1 MAFLIGNFIAVPVA
15 ALFCYLFLFLAF
27 MAAKKNPLIN
37 SFLVALAALILW
49 TGGSLCMRMLL
60 WPSIKFW
67 YDISILGL
75 LLFPFAMY
83 NFIGAFV
90 GAEESLLKKIWFVLV
105 AAQYVV
111 NVSTGALLA
120 HPVLTP
126 TVGGGL
132 RFVYNPTWT
141 VSILFAVNAAIIVH
155 MIYILVVNSKKN
167 EMLRKQFTPIILG
180 IISMFVG
187 HLIIM
192 IPALKGFPA
201 DILSGVVNAFF
212 MFYALYRRR
221 LFKLTLLVSRGIC
234 YFITL
239 GLTILIFSNVIQ
251 PMESVILTYF
261 KKFAQYDA
269 LIIAVLFTLA
279 ILLIYYAIKRF
290 IDNVFIRE
298 EIVRAESLNKFSYS
312 VSKSLHIDEIL
323 DELVGV
329 IQNTIGVKKVYV
341 CVADSES
348 GEFTIAHSTSPLDY
362 LTFSIQKDNPL
373 VVWLS
378 EHSECLLMKD
388 FKRTMAYKSMWE
400 TEKKQLAD
408 LDIECLA
415 PLKDEDQLIGIV
427 LLSGKE
433 RGNSF
438 TFDDVSFLASVD
450 SIGSIAVKNS
460 KLYEKV
466 YYEAR
471 TDELTGLLNR
481 KYFYETIHEVYK
493 TNKNHSLALV
503 ILNIDDFKLYNQLYG
518 NKEGDIVLQRVAQ
531 IIRATVGNNGY
542 VARYGGKEFAIIL
555 PMYDILAAKTLAE
568 NIRIQI
574 LNMNKR
580 AKDYTL
586 KVLTVSGGIC
596 AIPHSASTVK
606 QLIDNADMAVYHA
619 KRKGKNLI
627 LAYNVEKKELG
638 QAENVE
644 EERKAD
650 FYAEYAPT
658 IYALT
663 AAIDAKDHYTFNHSK
678 RVAYYATKLA
688 YAYGMEDD
696 YVRIIKE
703 AALLHDIGK
712 IGIPEQILNKAGR
725 LNDEEYEE
733 MKHHVENSIG
743 IIKHLP
749 SLDYV
754 IPAVIGH
761 HERYDGNGYPRRIAK
776 EDIPISA
783 RMLCI
788 ADAFDAMTSSR
799 SYRQPVSMEEA
810 VRNLEAGA
818 GRQFD
823 PVLVPIF
830 IHLVRNGLINVNEEM
845 DKIYDEE
852 VAASC

>member
-1 MAFLIGNFIAVPVA
+1 MGNFIAVPIA
-15 ALFCYLFLFLAF
+15 ALLCYTFLLLAF
-27 MAAKKNPLIN
+27 MAAKKTKLIN
-37 SFLVALAALILW
+37 SFIIVLCAMTLW
-49 TGGSLCMRMLL
+49 AGGSFCMRMLL

-67 YDISILGL
+67 YDISIAGL
-75 LLFPFAMY
+75 TLMPLSF
-83 NFIGAFV
+83 FIFVEEFV
-90 GAEESLLKKIWFVLV
+90 GTKESLAKKLWFLLV
-105 AAQYVV
+105 VV
-111 NVSTGALLA
+111 INAVNISTGALLA
-120 HPVLTP
+120 HPVLSAA
-126 TVGGGL
+126 GGEL
-132 RFVYNPTWT
+132 RFVYHPTWL
-141 VSILFAVNAAIIVH
+141 VGIMFAACAAIIIHMVH
-155 MIYILVVNSKKN
+155 ILVKNSKKN
-167 EMLRKQFTPIILG
+167 ELLRKQFIPIVVG
-180 IISMFVG
+180 IMVLFAG
-187 HLIIM
+187 HLFIM
-192 IPALKGFPA
+192 FSIFRGFPT

-212 MFYALYRRR
+212 MFYALYKRR

-239 GLTILIFSNVIQ
+239 SLAILIFSNAINYMEASIQ
-251 PMESVILTYF
+251 KYF
-261 KKFAQYDA
+261 HQFTQYDV

-279 ILLIYYAIKRF
+279 ILLIYYAIKKF
-290 IDNVFIRE
+290 IDNVFIKE
-298 EIVRAESLNKFSYS
+298 EIIRAENLKKFSYS
-312 VSKSLHIDEIL
+312 VSKSLRIDEIL
-323 DELVGV
+323 EELVSV
-329 IQNTIGVKKVYV
+329 IQNTIAVKTVYV
-341 CVADSES
+341 CVTDGNT
-348 GEFTIAHSTSPLDY
+348 GEYTIAHSTSPLGY
-362 LTFSIQKDNPL
+362 MTFTIQKDNPL
-373 VVWLS
+373 VAWLS

-400 TEKKQLAD
+400 TEKKQLAE

-415 PLKDEDQLIGIV
+415 PLKDEDELIGIV

-433 RGNSF
+433 RGNNF

-481 KYFYETIHEVYK
+481 KYFYETIQDEYEKHK
-493 TNKNHSLALV
+493 DHSLALV

-518 NKEGDIVLQRVAQ
+518 NKEGDVVLQRVAQ
-531 IIRATVGNNGY
+531 IIRATVGSNGY

-568 NIRIQI
+568 NIRKQI

-580 AKDYTL
+580 GKDYTL

-627 LAYNVEKKELG
+627 LAYSVEKKELG
-638 QAENVE
+638 RQIELVE
-644 EERKAD
+644 EESRAD
-650 FYAEYAPT
+650 IYAEYAPT

-688 YAYGMEDD
+688 YAYGMDED

-712 IGIPEQILNKAGR
+712 IGIPEQILNKAGK
-725 LNDEEYEE
+725 LSEEEYEA
-733 MKHHVENSIG
+733 MKGHVENSIG

-761 HERYDGNGYPRRIAK
+761 HERYDGRGYPRRISK

-788 ADAFDAMTSSR
+788 ADSFDAMTSMR
-799 SYRQPVSMEEA
+799 TYKDPVPVEEA
-810 VRNLEAGA
+810 LQKLEAGA

-830 IHLVRNGLINVNEEM
+830 IHMVRNGLINVDEEM
-845 DKIYDEE
+845 IKIYEE
-852 VAASC
+852 EA

>member
-1 MAFLIGNFIAVPVA
+1 
-15 ALFCYLFLFLAF
+15 
-27 MAAKKNPLIN
+27 
-37 SFLVALAALILW
+37 
-49 TGGSLCMRMLL
+49 
-60 WPSIKFW
+60 
-67 YDISILGL
+67 
-75 LLFPFAMY
+75 
-83 NFIGAFV
+83 
-90 GAEESLLKKIWFVLV
+90 
-105 AAQYVV
+105 
-111 NVSTGALLA
+111 
-120 HPVLTP
+120 
-126 TVGGGL
+126 
-132 RFVYNPTWT
+132 
-141 VSILFAVNAAIIVH
+141 
-155 MIYILVVNSKKN
+155 
-167 EMLRKQFTPIILG
+167 
-180 IISMFVG
+180 MFR
-187 HLIIM
+187 
-192 IPALKGFPA
+192 GFPT
-201 DILSGVVNAFF
+201 DILSGVINAFF
-212 MFYALYRRR
+212 MFYALYKRR
-221 LFKLTLLVSRGIC
+221 LFKMTLLVSRGIC

-239 GLTILIFSNVIQ
+239 SLAILIFSNAITF
-251 PMESVILTYF
+251 MEHLIDTYLNAF
-261 KKFAQYDA
+261 KEYEV

-279 ILLIYYAIKRF
+279 ILLIYYGIKKF
-290 IDNVFIRE
+290 IDNVFIKE
-298 EIVRAESLNKFSYS
+298 EILRAENLKKFSYS
-312 VSKSLHIDEIL
+312 VTKSLRIDEIME
-323 DELVGV
+323 ELVSV
-329 IQNTIGVKKVYV
+329 IQKTIGAKKVYV
-341 CVADSES
+341 SVADNKTGDFS
-348 GEFTIAHSTSPLDY
+348 IVHSTSPLDY
-362 LTFSIQKDNPL
+362 NTFTIQGDNPL
-373 VVWLS
+373 VLWLS
-378 EHSECLLMKD
+378 EHGECLLMKD

-400 TEKKQLAD
+400 TEKRQLAD
-408 LDIECLA
+408 LEIECLA

-466 YYEAR
+466 YNEAR

-481 KYFYETIHEVYK
+481 KYFYETIQEEYEK
-493 TNKNHSLALV
+493 NKDHSLALV

-518 NKEGDIVLQRVAQ
+518 NKEGDVALQRVAQ
-531 IIRATVGNNGY
+531 IIRASVGNNGY
-542 VARYGGKEFAIIL
+542 VARYGAKEFAIIL

-568 NIRIQI
+568 NIRKQI

-586 KVLTVSGGIC
+586 KVITVSGGIC

-627 LAYNVEKKELG
+627 LAYSVEKKEFAR
-638 QAENVE
+638 QTESVE
-644 EERKAD
+644 EENQAD
-650 FYAEYAPT
+650 IYAEYAPT

-678 RVAYYATKLA
+678 RVAYYSTKLA
-688 YAYGMEDD
+688 YAYGMDED

-712 IGIPEQILNKAGR
+712 IGVSEQILNKAGM
-725 LNDEEYEE
+725 LTDAEYES
-733 MKHHVENSIG
+733 MKGHVENSIG

-761 HERYDGNGYPRRIAK
+761 HERYDGKGYPRRIAK

-788 ADAFDAMTSSR
+788 ADSFDAMTSQR
-799 SYRQPVSMEEA
+799 SYREPISPEEA
-810 VRNLEAGA
+810 MRNLEAGA

-830 IHLVRNGLINVNEEM
+830 THLVRSGLINV
-845 DKIYDEE
+845 DEE
-852 VAASC
+852 VLQIYEEEEA

>member
-1 MAFLIGNFIAVPVA
+1 MIGNFVAVPVS
-15 ALFCYLFLFLAF
+15 ALICYLFLLLAF
-27 MAAKKNPLIN
+27 MAAKKNALIN
-37 SFLVALAALILW
+37 SFLIALAALILW

-67 YDISILGL
+67 YDVSILGL
-75 LLFPFAMY
+75 LLFPFTMY
-83 NFIGAFV
+83 NFIAEFV
-90 GAEESLLKKIWFVLV
+90 GSKEGFLKKVWFLLV
-105 AAQYVV
+105 AVEYAI
-111 NVSTGALLA
+111 NVATGALLA
-120 HPVLTP
+120 APELIT
-126 TVGGGL
+126 TGEEF
-132 RFVYNPTWT
+132 RFVYHPTWA
-141 VSILFAVNAAIIVH
+141 VSFLFAVTGGIICH
-155 MIYILVVNSKKN
+155 MIYILIVNSKKN
-167 EMLRKQFTPIILG
+167 ELLRKQFTPIIIG
-180 IISMFVG
+180 ILSMFTGNLV
-187 HLIIM
+187 IM
-192 IPALKGFPA
+192 LPLLKGFPM
-201 DILSGVVNAFF
+201 DILSGVINAFF

-234 YFITL
+234 YVITL
-239 GLTILIFSNVIQ
+239 GLAILIFSNAVQ
-251 PMESVILTYF
+251 FMERTILTYLRQ
-261 KKFAQYDA
+261 FAEYDV

-279 ILLIYYAIKRF
+279 ILLIYYAIKKF
-290 IDNVFIRE
+290 IDNVFIKE
-298 EIVRAESLNKFSYS
+298 EIVRADSLKKFSYS

-323 DELVGV
+323 EELVGV
-329 IQNTIGVKKVYV
+329 IRNTIGVKKVYV
-341 CVADSES
+341 CVAD
-348 GEFTIAHSTSPLDY
+348 GGTGAYTIAHSTSPLDY
-362 LTFSIQKDNPL
+362 MTFSIQKDNPL
-373 VVWLS
+373 VVWLA

-400 TEKKQLAD
+400 MEKKQLTD

-427 LLSGKE
+427 LLTSKE
-433 RGNSF
+433 KGGGF

-481 KYFYETIHEVYK
+481 KYFYETIQEVYEK
-493 TNKNHSLALV
+493 HKDHSLALI

-568 NIRIQI
+568 NIRKQI

-627 LAYNVEKKELG
+627 LAYSVEKKELG
-638 QAENVE
+638 EQEFVRE
-644 EERKAD
+644 EKKAD
-650 FYAEYAPT
+650 IYAEYAPT

-688 YAYGMEDD
+688 YAYGMDED

-712 IGIPEQILNKAGR
+712 IGIPEHILNKAGK
-725 LNDEEYEE
+725 LSEEEYEA
-733 MKHHVENSIG
+733 MKGHVENSIG

-761 HERYDGNGYPRRIAK
+761 HERYDGKGYPRRIAK

-788 ADAFDAMTSSR
+788 ADSFDAMISQRT
-799 SYRQPVSMEEA
+799 YKEPVPVGEA
-810 VRNLEAGA
+810 LQILEAGA

-830 IHLVRNGLINVNEEM
+830 VHLVRNGLINVDEEL
-845 DKIYDEE
+845 DKAYDEA
-852 VAASC
+852 VGG

>member
-1 MAFLIGNFIAVPVA
+1 MNNFIAVPIA
-15 ALFCYLFLFLAF
+15 ALLCYTFLLLAF
-27 MAAKKNPLIN
+27 MAAKKTKLIN
-37 SFLVALAALILW
+37 SFIIVLCAMILWAGGSFCMRALI
-49 TGGSLCMRMLL
+49 

-67 YDISILGL
+67 YDVSIVGL
-75 LLFPFAMY
+75 TLMPLSF
-83 NFIGAFV
+83 FIFVEEFV
-90 GAEESLLKKIWFVLV
+90 GTKESLAKKLWFMLV
-105 AAQYVV
+105 VVINVV
-111 NVSTGALLA
+111 NISTGALLA
-120 HPVLTP
+120 HPVLTA
-126 TVGGGL
+126 TGEEL
-132 RFVYNPTWT
+132 RFVYHPTWL
-141 VSILFAVNAAIIVH
+141 VGIMFGACAAIIVH
-155 MIYILVVNSKKN
+155 MVYILVKNSKKN
-167 EMLRKQFTPIILG
+167 ELLRKQFIPIVVGIMIL
-180 IISMFVG
+180 FAG
-187 HLIIM
+187 HLFIM
-192 IPALKGFPA
+192 FSIFRGFPT
-201 DILSGVVNAFF
+201 DILSGVINAFF
-212 MFYALYRRR
+212 MFYALYKRR

-239 GLTILIFSNVIQ
+239 SLAILIFSNVINF
-251 PMESVILTYF
+251 METSIQRYLHE
-261 KKFAQYDA
+261 FAQYDV

-279 ILLIYYAIKRF
+279 ILLIYYAIKKF
-290 IDNVFIRE
+290 IDNVFIKD
-298 EIVRAESLNKFSYS
+298 EIIRAENLKKFSYA
-312 VSKSLHIDEIL
+312 VSKSLHINEIL
-323 DELVGV
+323 EELVGV

-341 CVADSES
+341 CVADNIT
-348 GEFTIAHSTSPLDY
+348 GEYTIAHSTSPLGFK
-362 LTFSIQKDNPL
+362 TFALQKDNPL
-373 VVWLS
+373 VHWLA

-408 LDIECLA
+408 LEIECLA
-415 PLKDEDQLIGIV
+415 PLKDEDELIGIV

-433 RGNSF
+433 RGNGF

-481 KYFYETIHEVYK
+481 KYFYVTIQDEYEKH
-493 TNKNHSLALV
+493 KNHSLALV

-531 IIRATVGNNGY
+531 IIRATVGSNGY
-542 VARYGGKEFAIIL
+542 VARYGGKEFAVIL

-568 NIRIQI
+568 NIRKQI
-574 LNMNKR
+574 LSMNKR
-580 AKDYTL
+580 GKDYTL

-627 LAYNVEKKELG
+627 LAYSVEKKELG
-638 QAENVE
+638 RQVEFVE
-644 EERKAD
+644 EESKAD
-650 FYAEYAPT
+650 IYAEYAPT

-688 YAYGMEDD
+688 YAYGMDDD

-712 IGIPEQILNKAGR
+712 IGIPEQILNKAGK
-725 LNDEEYEE
+725 LSDEEYEA
-733 MKHHVENSIG
+733 MKSHVENSIG

-761 HERYDGNGYPRRIAK
+761 HERYDGRGYPRRISK

-788 ADAFDAMTSSR
+788 ADSFDAMTSLR
-799 SYRQPVSMEEA
+799 AYKGPVPVEDA
-810 VRNLEAGA
+810 LQKLESGA

-830 IHLVRNGLINVNEEM
+830 IHMVRNGLINVDEEII
-845 DKIYDEE
+845 KIYEE
-852 VAASC
+852 EA

>member
-1 MAFLIGNFIAVPVA
+1 MGNFVAVPVA
-15 ALFCYLFLFLAF
+15 ALLCYTFLMLAF
-27 MAAKKNPLIN
+27 MAAKKTKLIN
-37 SFLVALAALILW
+37 SFLAVLGALILW
-49 TGGSLCMRMLL
+49 TGGSFCMRMLF

-67 YDISILGL
+67 YDVSIVGL
-75 LLFPFAMY
+75 TLLPIVY
-83 NFIGAFV
+83 INFVKEFV
-90 GAEESLLKKIWFVLV
+90 GAKKGLVDKLWMLLFV
-105 AAQYVV
+105 AFNAV
-111 NVSTGALLA
+111 NISTGAFLA
-120 HPVLTP
+120 HPVLKMTE
-126 TVGGGL
+126 GEL
-132 RFVYNPTWT
+132 RFVYAPTWT
-141 VSILFAVNAAIIVH
+141 VGILFVFFVVVAVHVL
-155 MIYILVVNSKKN
+155 YVLVKSSRNN
-167 EMLRKQFTPIILG
+167 ELIRKQFTPIVFG
-180 IISMFVG
+180 IMIMFAG
-187 HLIIM
+187 HLFIIFS
-192 IPALKGFPA
+192 IFQGFPT
-201 DILSGVVNAFF
+201 DVLSGVINAFCI
-212 MFYALYRRR
+212 FYALYKRR

-239 GLTILIFSNVIQ
+239 GLAILIFSNVIHF
-251 PMESVILTYF
+251 MEKMIQTYLPR
-261 KKFAQYDA
+261 FARYDV
-269 LIIAVLFTLA
+269 LIIAVFFTLA
-279 ILLIYYAIKRF
+279 ILLIYYGIKKF
-290 IDNVFIRE
+290 IDNVFIKE
-298 EIVRAESLNKFSYS
+298 EIVRAENLKKFSYS
-312 VSKSLHIDEIL
+312 VSKSLRIEEIL
-323 DELVGV
+323 EELVSV
-329 IQNTIGVKKVYV
+329 IQRTIGVKKVYV
-341 CVADSES
+341 CVADSS
-348 GEFTIAHSTSPLDY
+348 TGEFTVAHSTSPLNY
-362 LTFSIQKDNPL
+362 LTFSLQKDNPL

-388 FKRTMAYKSMWE
+388 FKRTIAYKSMWE

-427 LLSGKE
+427 LLSCKE
-433 RGNSF
+433 KGNSF

-481 KYFYETIHEVYK
+481 KYFYVTIQEEYEKHK
-493 TNKNHSLALV
+493 DHSLALI

-518 NKEGDIVLQRVAQ
+518 NREGDIALQRVAQ
-531 IIRATVGNNGY
+531 IIRASVGSNGY

-568 NIRIQI
+568 NIRRQI

-580 AKDYTL
+580 ARDYTL

-619 KRKGKNLI
+619 KRKGKNRI
-627 LAYNVEKKELG
+627 LAYSVEKKELG
-638 QAENVE
+638 IPAENVGE
-644 EERKAD
+644 ETKTD
-650 FYAEYAPT
+650 IYAEYAPT

-688 YAYGMEDD
+688 YAYGMDEDF
-696 YVRIIKE
+696 VRIIKE

-712 IGIPEQILNKAGR
+712 IGVPEQILNKAGR
-725 LNDEEYEE
+725 LSEEEFE
-733 MKHHVENSIG
+733 AMKSHVENSIG
-743 IIKHLP
+743 IIRHLP

-761 HERYDGNGYPRRIAK
+761 HERYDGRGYPRRIAK

-788 ADAFDAMTSSR
+788 ADSFDAMISQRT
-799 SYRQPVSMEEA
+799 YKEPVPVEEA
-810 VRNLEAGA
+810 LQNLEAGA

-830 IHLVRNGLINVNEEM
+830 VHMVRNGLINVDEEM
-845 DKIYDEE
+845 DQVYEE
-852 VAASC
+852 EAL

>member
-1 MAFLIGNFIAVPVA
+1 MALLIGNFIAVPIVA
-15 ALFCYLFLFLAF
+15 LICYTFLLLAF
-27 MAAKKNPLIN
+27 MAAKKTKLIN
-37 SFLVALAALILW
+37 SFLIVLGALILW
-49 TGGSLCMRMLL
+49 TGGSFCMRMLL

-67 YDISILGL
+67 YDISIAGL
-75 LLFPFAMY
+75 TLLPFAFF
-83 NFIGAFV
+83 NFVEEFV
-90 GAEESLLKKIWFVLV
+90 GARDSLAKKVWFLLV
-105 AAQYVV
+105 VAV
-111 NVSTGALLA
+111 NAVNISTGALLA
-120 HPVLTP
+120 HPVLT
-126 TVGGGL
+126 TTGGEL
-132 RFVYNPTWT
+132 RFVYHPTWT
-141 VSILFAVNAAIIVH
+141 VGIMFGACAAIVVH
-155 MIYILVVNSKKN
+155 MLYILVKNSKKN
-167 EMLRKQFTPIILG
+167 ELVRKQFIPIITG
-180 IISMFVG
+180 IVIIFAG
-187 HLIIM
+187 HVFIM
-192 IPALKGFPA
+192 LSIFRGFPT
-201 DILSGVVNAFF
+201 DILSGVINAFF
-212 MFYALYRRR
+212 MFYVLYKRR
-221 LFKLTLLVSRGIC
+221 LFKMTLLVSRGIC

-239 GLTILIFSNVIQ
+239 GLAILIFSNAITF
-251 PMESVILTYF
+251 MEHMINTYLYTF
-261 KKFAQYDA
+261 MQYEV
-269 LIIAVLFTLA
+269 LIIAVLFSVA
-279 ILLIYYAIKRF
+279 ILLLYYGIKKF
-290 IDNVFIRE
+290 IDNVFIKE
-298 EIVRAESLNKFSYS
+298 EIVRADNLKKFSYS
-312 VSKSLHIDEIL
+312 VSKSLRIDEIME
-323 DELVGV
+323 ELVTV
-329 IQNTIGVKKVYV
+329 IQNTINVKKVYV
-341 CVADSES
+341 SVADTKT
-348 GEFTIAHSTSPLDY
+348 GEFSIVHSTSPLDY
-362 LTFSIQKDNPL
+362 LTFTIQQDNPL
-373 VVWLS
+373 VMWLT

-408 LDIECLA
+408 LEIECLA

-433 RGNSF
+433 RGSSF

-481 KYFYETIHEVYK
+481 KYFYETIQEEYEKHK
-493 TNKNHSLALV
+493 DHSLALV

-518 NKEGDIVLQRVAQ
+518 NKEGDVALQRVAQ
-531 IIRATVGNNGY
+531 ILRATVGNNGY
-542 VARYGGKEFAIIL
+542 IARYGGKEFAIIL

-568 NIRIQI
+568 NIRKQI

-580 AKDYTL
+580 ARDYTL

-627 LAYNVEKKELG
+627 LAYSVEKKELVRH
-638 QAENVE
+638 AESVE
-644 EERKAD
+644 EENKAD
-650 FYAEYAPT
+650 IYAEYAPT

-688 YAYGMEDD
+688 YAYGMDED

-712 IGIPEQILNKAGR
+712 IGISEQILNKAGK
-725 LNDEEYEE
+725 LTDEEYES
-733 MKHHVENSIG
+733 MKSHVENSIG

-761 HERYDGNGYPRRIAK
+761 HERYDGRGYPRRISK

-788 ADAFDAMTSSR
+788 ADAFDAMTSQR
-799 SYRQPVSMEEA
+799 TYRDPVSVEEA
-810 VRNLEAGA
+810 LKCLEAGA
-818 GRQFD
+818 ARQFD
-823 PVLVPIF
+823 PILVPIF
-830 IHLVRNGLINVNEEM
+830 VHMVRNGLINV
-845 DKIYDEE
+845 DEE
-852 VAASC
+852 VIKIYEEEA

>member
-1 MAFLIGNFIAVPVA
+1 MTGNFIAVPVA
-15 ALFCYLFLFLAF
+15 ALFCYLFLMVAF
-27 MAAKKNPLIN
+27 MAAKKTKLIN
-37 SFLVALAALILW
+37 SFLMVLGALIFW
-49 TGGSLCMRMLL
+49 TGGSFCMRMQLI
-60 WPSIKFW
+60 PSIKFW
-67 YDISILGL
+67 YDISLLGL
-75 LLFPFAMY
+75 TFLPFAFF
-83 NFIGAFV
+83 NFVCEFV
-90 GAEESLLKKIWFVLV
+90 GWKAGLMKKVWLLLV
-105 AAQYVV
+105 IAVNVV
-111 NVSTGALLA
+111 NVATGALLA
-120 HPVLTP
+120 HPVLIHT
-126 TVGGGL
+126 GEEE
-132 RFVYNPTWT
+132 RFVYHPTWT
-141 VSILFAVNAAIIVH
+141 AGILFVFFAAIAVH
-155 MIYILVVNSKKN
+155 MLIILVKSSKNN
-167 EMLRKQFTPIILG
+167 ELVRKQFTPIIIG
-180 IISMFVG
+180 IMILFVG
-187 HLIIM
+187 HLFVMFSIFR
-192 IPALKGFPA
+192 GFPT
-201 DILSGVVNAFF
+201 DILSGVINAFCI
-212 MFYALYRRR
+212 FYALYKRR

-239 GLTILIFSNVIQ
+239 GLAVLIFSNAINF
-251 PMESVILTYF
+251 MEWFILQYLRE
-261 KKFAQYDA
+261 FAEYDV
-269 LIIAVLFTLA
+269 LIIAILFTLA
-279 ILLIYYAIKRF
+279 ILLIYYAIKKF
-290 IDNVFIRE
+290 IDNVFIKE
-298 EIVRAESLNKFSYS
+298 EIIRADSLNKFSYS
-312 VSKSLHIDEIL
+312 VSKSLQIDEIL
-323 DELVGV
+323 EELVCV
-329 IQNTIGVKKVYV
+329 IQNTIGVKRVYV
-341 CVADSES
+341 CVADSS
-348 GEFTIAHSTSPLDY
+348 TGEYTIAHSTSPLGFM
-362 LTFSIQKDNPL
+362 TFSIQKDNPL
-373 VVWLS
+373 VIWLR

-415 PLKDEDQLIGIV
+415 PLKDEDELIGIV
-427 LLSGKE
+427 LLTSKE
-433 RGNSF
+433 RNNNF

-460 KLYEKV
+460 KLFEKV

-481 KYFYETIHEVYK
+481 KYFYVTIQDEYEK
-493 TNKNHSLALV
+493 NKDHTLALI

-531 IIRATVGNNGY
+531 IIRATVGSNGH

-555 PMYDILAAKTLAE
+555 PMYDILSAKTLAE
-568 NIRIQI
+568 NIRKQI

-627 LAYNVEKKELG
+627 LAYSVEKKELG
-638 QAENVE
+638 RQL
-644 EERKAD
+644 ERVDEDNKED
-650 FYAEYAPT
+650 IYSEYAPT

-678 RVAYYATKLA
+678 RVSYYATKLA
-688 YAYGMEDD
+688 YAYGMDED

-712 IGIPEQILNKAGR
+712 IGIPEQILNKAGK
-725 LNDEEYEE
+725 LSEEEYEA
-733 MKHHVENSIG
+733 MKSHVENSIG

-761 HERYDGNGYPRRIAK
+761 HERYDGRGYPRRIAK

-788 ADAFDAMTSSR
+788 ADSFDAMTSQR
-799 SYRQPVSMEEA
+799 SYRAPVPVDEA
-810 VRNLEAGA
+810 LQILETGA

-830 IHLVRNGLINVNEEM
+830 VHMIKNGLINVDDEIDKVYEE
-845 DKIYDEE
+845 E
-852 VAASC
+852 A

>member
-1 MAFLIGNFIAVPVA
+1 MIGNFIAVPIA
-15 ALFCYLFLFLAF
+15 ALVCYTFLLLAF
-27 MAAKKNPLIN
+27 MAAKKTRLIN
-37 SFLVALAALILW
+37 SFLIVLGAMILW
-49 TGGSLCMRMLL
+49 TGGSFCMRMLL
-60 WPSIKFW
+60 WPSVKFW
-67 YDISILGL
+67 YDISIVGL
-75 LLFPFAMY
+75 TLMPFAFF
-83 NFIGAFV
+83 NFVEEFV
-90 GAEESLLKKIWFVLV
+90 GARGGLAKKLWFLLIFT
-105 AAQYVV
+105 V
-111 NVSTGALLA
+111 NAVNITTGALLA
-120 HPVLTP
+120 HPTLKST
-126 TVGGGL
+126 GGEI
-132 RFVYNPTWT
+132 RFVYHPTWA
-141 VSILFAVNAAIIVH
+141 VVILFGACVIIVVH
-155 MIYILVVNSKKN
+155 MLYILVKHSKKN
-167 EMLRKQFTPIILG
+167 ELVRKQFTPIVIGIMIL
-180 IISMFVG
+180 FTG
-187 HLIIM
+187 HLFIM
-192 IPALKGFPA
+192 LSIFQGFPT
-201 DILSGVVNAFF
+201 DILSGVINAIF
-212 MFYALYRRR
+212 MIYALYKRR

-239 GLTILIFSNVIQ
+239 ALAILIFSHAIQ
-251 PMESVILTYF
+251 FMERTIQVRLPQ
-261 KKFAQYDA
+261 FADYDV
-269 LIIAVLFTLA
+269 LIISVLFTLS
-279 ILLIYYAIKRF
+279 ILLIYYAIKKF
-290 IDNVFIRE
+290 IDNVFIKE
-298 EIVRAESLNKFSYS
+298 EIIRADNLKKFSYS
-312 VSKSLHIDEIL
+312 VSKSLQIDEIL
-323 DELVGV
+323 EELAGV

-341 CVADSES
+341 CVADGST
-348 GEFTIAHSTSPLDY
+348 GEYTIAHSSSPLDY
-362 LTFSIQKDNPL
+362 MSFTLQKDNPL
-373 VVWLS
+373 IVWLT
-378 EHSECLLMKD
+378 EHSECLLMKE
-388 FKRTMAYKSMWE
+388 FKQTMAYKSMWE

-408 LDIECLA
+408 LGIECFA
-415 PLKDEDQLIGIV
+415 PLKDEDRLIGIV
-427 LLSGKE
+427 LLTSKE
-433 RGNSF
+433 RGGSF

-481 KYFYETIHEVYK
+481 KYFYETIQEIYEK
-493 TNKNHSLALV
+493 NKDHSLALI

-518 NKEGDIVLQRVAQ
+518 NKEGDVALQRVGQ
-531 IIRATVGNNGY
+531 IIRATVGSNGF
-542 VARYGGKEFAIIL
+542 VARYGGKEFAVIL

-568 NIRIQI
+568 NIRKQI

-627 LAYNVEKKELG
+627 LAYSVEKKGLG
-638 QAENVE
+638 GQPESVE
-644 EERKAD
+644 KISKTD
-650 FYAEYAPT
+650 IYAGYAPT

-688 YAYGMEDD
+688 YAYGMDED

-712 IGIPEQILNKAGR
+712 IGIPEHILNKAGK
-725 LNDEEYEE
+725 LTDEEYEE
-733 MKHHVENSIG
+733 MKGHVENSIG

-761 HERYDGNGYPRRIAK
+761 HERYDGRGYPRRIAK

-788 ADAFDAMTSSR
+788 ADSFDAMISQRT
-799 SYRQPVSMEEA
+799 YKAPVPVEEA
-810 VRNLEAGA
+810 LQILEAGA

-830 IHLVRNGLINVNEEM
+830 IHLVRNELINVDEEM
-845 DKIYDEE
+845 DDKIYDEA
-852 VAASC
+852 VGG

>member
-1 MAFLIGNFIAVPVA
+1 MV
-15 ALFCYLFLFLAF
+15 
-27 MAAKKNPLIN
+27 
-37 SFLVALAALILW
+37 
-49 TGGSLCMRMLL
+49 LL
-60 WPSIKFW
+60 GR
-67 YDISILGL
+67 YISI
-75 LLFPFAMY
+75 F
-83 NFIGAFV
+83 
-90 GAEESLLKKIWFVLV
+90 
-105 AAQYVV
+105 
-111 NVSTGALLA
+111 
-120 HPVLTP
+120 
-126 TVGGGL
+126 
-132 RFVYNPTWT
+132 R
-141 VSILFAVNAAIIVH
+141 
-155 MIYILVVNSKKN
+155 
-167 EMLRKQFTPIILG
+167 
-180 IISMFVG
+180 
-187 HLIIM
+187 
-192 IPALKGFPA
+192 GFPT
-201 DILSGVVNAFF
+201 DILSGVINAFCI
-212 MFYALYRRR
+212 FYALYKRR

-239 GLTILIFSNVIQ
+239 GLAILIFSNAINFMEKTIQ
-251 PMESVILTYF
+251 TYLRPF
-261 KKFAQYDA
+261 VQYDV
-269 LIIAVLFTLA
+269 LIIAVLFALA
-279 ILLIYYAIKRF
+279 ILLIYHGIKKF
-290 IDNVFIRE
+290 IDNVFIKE
-298 EIVRAESLNKFSYS
+298 EILRSENLKKFSYS

-323 DELVGV
+323 EQLVGV

-341 CVADSES
+341 CVADGNT
-348 GEFTIAHSTSPLDY
+348 GEYTIARSTSTLDY
-362 LTFSIQKDNPL
+362 MTFSIQKDNPL
-373 VVWLS
+373 VNWLE

-400 TEKKQLAD
+400 TEKQQLAD
-408 LDIECLA
+408 LDIECFA
-415 PLKDEDQLIGIV
+415 PLKDEDKLIGIV
-427 LLSGKE
+427 LLTSKE
-433 RGNSF
+433 KGGSF

-481 KYFYETIHEVYK
+481 KYFYETIQEVYE
-493 TNKNHSLALV
+493 KNRDHSLALI

-518 NKEGDIVLQRVAQ
+518 NREGDVALQRVAQ
-531 IIRATVGNNGY
+531 IIRSTVGSNGY
-542 VARYGGKEFAIIL
+542 VARYGGKEFAVIL

-568 NIRIQI
+568 NIRKQI

-596 AIPHSASTVK
+596 AIPHSASTLK

-627 LAYNVEKKELG
+627 LAYSVEKKELG
-638 QAENVE
+638 GNAERIE
-644 EERKAD
+644 EINKPD
-650 FYAEYAPT
+650 IYAGYAST

-688 YAYGMEDD
+688 YAYGMDED
-696 YVRIIKE
+696 YVKIIKE

-712 IGIPEQILNKAGR
+712 IGIPEHILNKAGK
-725 LNDEEYEE
+725 LTEEEYEE
-733 MKHHVENSIG
+733 MKGHVENSIG

-761 HERYDGNGYPRRIAK
+761 HERYDGRGYPRRIAK

-788 ADAFDAMTSSR
+788 ADSFDAMISQR
-799 SYRQPVSMEEA
+799 SYKAPVPVGEA
-810 VRNLEAGA
+810 LQILEAGA

-830 IHLVRNGLINVNEEM
+830 VHLVKNGLINIDEEM
-845 DKIYDEE
+845 DDKIYDEA
-852 VAASC
+852 VGG

>member
-1 MAFLIGNFIAVPVA
+1 LIGNFIAVPIA
-15 ALFCYLFLFLAF
+15 ALICYLFLLLAF
-27 MAAKKNPLIN
+27 MAAKKTKLIN
-37 SFLVALAALILW
+37 SFLIVLGALILW
-49 TGGSLCMRMLL
+49 TGGSFCMRMLL

-67 YDISILGL
+67 YDISIVGL
-75 LLFPFAMY
+75 TLLPFAFF
-83 NFIGAFV
+83 NFVNEFV
-90 GAEESLLKKIWFVLV
+90 GSKESLPKKIWLLLV
-105 AAQYVV
+105 VAV
-111 NVSTGALLA
+111 NTVNISTGSLLA
-120 HPVLTP
+120 HPELKPSGTELT
-126 TVGGGL
+126 
-132 RFVYNPTWT
+132 FVYHPTWA
-141 VSILFAVNAAIIVH
+141 VGILFGVCAVIVIH
-155 MIYILVVNSKKN
+155 MLYILVKHSHKN
-167 EMLRKQFTPIILG
+167 ELIRKQFTPIIIG
-180 IISMFVG
+180 
-187 HLIIM
+187 IM
-192 IPALKGFPA
+192 ILFAGNLFIMFSIFRGFPT
-201 DILSGVVNAFF
+201 DILSGVINAFF
-212 MFYALYRRR
+212 MIYALYRRR

-239 GLTILIFSNVIQ
+239 GLAILIFSNVIHY
-251 PMESVILTYF
+251 MERFIQTYLHEFAEYDVLVI
-261 KKFAQYDA
+261 A
-269 LIIAVLFTLA
+269 ILFTLA
-279 ILLIYYAIKRF
+279 ILLIYYAIKKF
-290 IDNVFIRE
+290 IDNVFIKE
-298 EIVRAESLNKFSYS
+298 EIIKAENLKKFSYS
-312 VSKSLHIDEIL
+312 VSKSLRIDEIL
-323 DELVGV
+323 EELVGV

-341 CVADSES
+341 CVSDGS
-348 GEFTIAHSTSPLDY
+348 GEYTIAHSTSPLGFM
-362 LTFSIQKDNPL
+362 TFSIQKDNPL
-373 VVWLS
+373 VIWLT

-408 LDIECLA
+408 LNIECLA
-415 PLKDEDQLIGIV
+415 PLKDEDELIGIV
-427 LLSGKE
+427 LLTSKE
-433 RGNSF
+433 KNNCF

-481 KYFYETIHEVYK
+481 KYFYVTIQDEYEKHK
-493 TNKNHSLALV
+493 DHTLALI

-518 NKEGDIVLQRVAQ
+518 NKEGDIVLQRIAQ
-531 IIRATVGNNGY
+531 IIRATVGSNGY

-568 NIRIQI
+568 NIRKQI

-586 KVLTVSGGIC
+586 KVMTVSGGIC

-627 LAYNVEKKELG
+627 LAYSVEKKELG
-638 QAENVE
+638 SHVGRVE
-644 EERKAD
+644 EENKAD
-650 FYAEYAPT
+650 TYSEYAPT

-688 YAYGMEDD
+688 YAYGMDED

-712 IGIPEQILNKAGR
+712 IGIPEQILNKAGT
-725 LNDEEYEE
+725 LNDEEYEA
-733 MKHHVENSIG
+733 MKSHVENSIG

-761 HERYDGNGYPRRIAK
+761 HERYDGRGYPRRIAK

-788 ADAFDAMTSSR
+788 ADSFDAM
-799 SYRQPVSMEEA
+799 VSQRTYKLAVPIEEA
-810 VRNLEAGA
+810 LQILEEGA

-830 IHLVRNGLINVNEEM
+830 VHLVKNGLINVDDEMIRIYEE
-845 DKIYDEE
+845 E
-852 VAASC
+852 A

>member
-1 MAFLIGNFIAVPVA
+1 VAFLIGNYIAVPIA
-15 ALFCYLFLFLAF
+15 ALICYLFLMLAF
-27 MAAKKNPLIN
+27 MAAKKTRLIN
-37 SFLVALAALILW
+37 SFLIVLGALILW
-49 TGGSLCMRMLL
+49 TGGSFCMRMLM
-60 WPSIKFW
+60 WPSVKFW
-67 YDISILGL
+67 YDVSIIGL
-75 LLFPFAMY
+75 TLMPFAFF
-83 NFIGAFV
+83 NFVEEFV
-90 GAEESLLKKIWFVLV
+90 GSKDSLAKKIWLLM
-105 AAQYVV
+105 VV
-111 NVSTGALLA
+111 MVNAVNITTGSLLA
-120 HPVLTP
+120 HPVLSYT
-126 TVGGGL
+126 GGHGM
-132 RFVYNPTWT
+132 FVYHPTWK
-141 VSILFAVNAAIIVH
+141 VGILFGVCAAIVVH
-155 MIYILVVNSKKN
+155 MLFVLVKNSKKN
-167 EMLRKQFTPIILG
+167 ELVRKQFNPIVIG
-180 IISMFVG
+180 
-187 HLIIM
+187 IM
-192 IPALKGFPA
+192 ILFTGNLFIMFSIFRGFPT
-201 DILSGVVNAFF
+201 DILSGVINAFF
-212 MFYALYRRR
+212 MIYALYKRR

-239 GLTILIFSNVIQ
+239 ALAILIFANAINF
-251 PMESVILTYF
+251 MELFIRTHLKGF
-261 KKFAQYDA
+261 EKYDV
-269 LIIAVLFTLA
+269 LIIAVLFALA
-279 ILLIYYAIKRF
+279 ILLIYYAIKKF
-290 IDNVFIRE
+290 IDNVFIKE
-298 EIVRAESLNKFSYS
+298 EIVRAENLKKFSYS
-312 VSKSLHIDEIL
+312 VSKSLRIDEIL
-323 DELVGV
+323 EELVTV
-329 IQNTIGVKKVYV
+329 IQNTIVVKKVYV
-341 CVADSES
+341 CVADSS
-348 GEFTIAHSTSPLDY
+348 GVYTIAHSNAPLGFT
-362 LTFSIQKDNPL
+362 TFTIEADNPL
-373 VVWLS
+373 VMWLS

-400 TEKKQLAD
+400 AEKKQLAD
-408 LDIECLA
+408 MGIECMA

-433 RGNSF
+433 KNTGY
-438 TFDDVSFLASVD
+438 TFDDISFLASVD

-481 KYFYETIHEVYK
+481 KYFYSTIQEEYDKHKY
-493 TNKNHSLALV
+493 HSLALI

-518 NKEGDIVLQRVAQ
+518 NREGDIALQRVAQ
-531 IIRATVGNNGY
+531 IIRATVGINGH

-568 NIRIQI
+568 NIRKQI

-580 AKDYTL
+580 AKDYTM

-627 LAYNVEKKELG
+627 LAYSVEKKELSY
-638 QAENVE
+638 QTEHDDETNKE
-644 EERKAD
+644 D
-650 FYAEYAPT
+650 IYSEYAPT

-688 YAYGMEDD
+688 YAYGMDEDF
-696 YVRIIKE
+696 VRIIKE

-712 IGIPEQILNKAGR
+712 IGIPEHILNKAGK
-725 LNDEEYEE
+725 LNEEEYEA
-733 MKHHVENSIG
+733 MKCHVENSIG

-761 HERYDGNGYPRRIAK
+761 HERYDGCGYPRRIAK

-788 ADAFDAMTSSR
+788 ADSFDAMVSQRT
-799 SYRQPVSMEEA
+799 YKPAVPVEDALQILEED
-810 VRNLEAGA
+810 A

-830 IHLVRNGLINVNEEM
+830 VHLVRNGLINVDDEII
-845 DKIYDEE
+845 KIYEE
-852 VAASC
+852 EA

>member
-1 MAFLIGNFIAVPVA
+1 MIGNFIAVPIT
-15 ALFCYLFLFLAF
+15 ALICYTFLLLAF
-27 MAAKKNPLIN
+27 VAAKKTKLIN
-37 SFLVALAALILW
+37 SFLVVLSAMILW
-49 TGGSLCMRMLL
+49 TGGSFCMRMLL

-67 YDISILGL
+67 YDISIVGLTLLPVALIYFVKAFVGIKKSYVDKLWL
-75 LLFPFAMY
+75 LLF
-83 NFIGAFV
+83 
-90 GAEESLLKKIWFVLV
+90 V
-105 AAQYVV
+105 AV
-111 NVSTGALLA
+111 NAVNIPTGALLA
-120 HPVLTP
+120 PPRLQLS
-126 TVGGGL
+126 GGEL
-132 RFVYNPTWT
+132 RFVYHPTWT
-141 VSILFAVNAAIIVH
+141 AGILFVFFAAIALHVIYAIVKSSR
-155 MIYILVVNSKKN
+155 NN
-167 EMLRKQFTPIILG
+167 ELIRKQFTPIVVG
-180 IISMFVG
+180 IMALFIG
-187 HLIIM
+187 HLFVMFSIFR
-192 IPALKGFPA
+192 GFPT
-201 DILSGVVNAFF
+201 DVLSGVVNAFCI
-212 MFYALYRRR
+212 FYALYKRR

-239 GLTILIFSNVIQ
+239 ALAMLIFANAIQ
-251 PMESVILTYF
+251 FMEQTIHAYLSW
-261 KKFAQYDA
+261 FAAYDV
-269 LIIAVLFTLA
+269 LIISVLFTLA
-279 ILLIYYAIKRF
+279 ILLIYHGIKKF
-290 IDNVFIRE
+290 IDNVFIKE
-298 EIVRAESLNKFSYS
+298 EIMRAENLKKFSYS

-323 DELVGV
+323 EELVGV
-329 IQNTIGVKKVYV
+329 IQSTIGVKKVYV
-341 CVADSES
+341 CVADGKT
-348 GEFTIAHSTSPLDY
+348 GEYSIAHSTSSLAY
-362 LTFSIQKDNPL
+362 MSFVIQKDNPL
-373 VVWLS
+373 VLWLT
-378 EHSECLLMKD
+378 EHGECLLMRD

-400 TEKKQLAD
+400 TEKRQLSD
-408 LDIECLA
+408 MDIECLA
-415 PLKDEDQLIGIV
+415 PLKNEDELIGIV
-427 LLSGKE
+427 FLTGKE
-433 RGNSF
+433 KGGGF
-438 TFDDVSFLASVD
+438 TFDDLSFLASVD
-450 SIGSIAVKNS
+450 SVGSIAVKNS

-481 KYFYETIHEVYK
+481 KYFYETIQEVYEK
-493 TNKNHSLALV
+493 NKDHALALL

-518 NKEGDIVLQRVAQ
+518 NKEGDVALQRVAQ
-531 IIRATVGNNGY
+531 IIRATVGGNGY
-542 VARYGGKEFAIIL
+542 VARYGGKEFAVIL

-568 NIRIQI
+568 NIRKQI

-627 LAYNVEKKELG
+627 MSCSVEKKEPG
-638 QAENVE
+638 EQPERTE
-644 EERKAD
+644 EENQAD
-650 FYAEYAPT
+650 IYASYAPT

-688 YAYGMEDD
+688 YAYGMDED

-712 IGIPEQILNKAGR
+712 IGIPEHILNKAEK
-725 LNDEEYEE
+725 LNAEEYELI
-733 MKHHVENSIG
+733 KSHVENSIG

-761 HERYDGNGYPRRIAK
+761 HERYDGTGYPRRIAK

-788 ADAFDAMTSSR
+788 ADSFDAMTSKR
-799 SYRQPVSMEEA
+799 SYKEPAPVEEA
-810 VRNLEAGA
+810 LQILEEGA

-830 IHLVRNGLINVNEEM
+830 VHLVRNGLVNVEEEM
-845 DKIYDEE
+845 DKLYDEA
-852 VAASC
+852 VGS